1 MLAYIGTQLQI
12 CIIKSDTKVQILT
25 VEDYYSMFEPF
36 QSSFNTS
43 LPDQNGIGFNV
54 AFNIFDEQTL
64 KPYTNISSLG
74 EFQVVQEYWFFKSS
88 EALN

>member
-1 MLAYIGTQLQI
+1 
-12 CIIKSDTKVQILT
+12 
-25 VEDYYSMFEPF
+25 MFEPF

-74 EFQVVQEYWFFKSS
+74 EFQVV
-88 EALN
+88 